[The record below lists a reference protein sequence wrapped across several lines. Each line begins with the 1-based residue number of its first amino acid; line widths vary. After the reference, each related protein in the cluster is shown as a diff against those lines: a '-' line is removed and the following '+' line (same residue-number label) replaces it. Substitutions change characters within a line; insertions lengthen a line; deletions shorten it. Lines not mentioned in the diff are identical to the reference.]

1 MKISILNLKFCMIEI
16 TSPSQHR
23 QTANCGKLI
32 YDNVDLHF
40 TNHEK
45 PGWWPIIDDY
55 IAFAC
60 ELTVAA
66 AESISFGFNVKKLSY
81 EAEAKREPIA
91 GKTKCYTYG
100 PKFILLSNNLSPNI
114 VHLISTKMKNC
125 TVQLKKRLALSLKL
139 NINIEAT
146 ETESR
151 KWRPDVMFFHVIDQ
165 EPLWFL
171 LNKITICN
179 LRHDSD

>member
-1 MKISILNLKFCMIEI
+1 M
-16 TSPSQHR
+16 QHR

-81 EAEAKREPIA
+81 EYKLRVP
-91 GKTKCYTYG
+91 
-100 PKFILLSNNLSPNI
+100 
-114 VHLISTKMKNC
+114 STSSCIM
-125 TVQLKKRLALSLKL
+125 
-139 NINIEAT
+139 
-146 ETESR
+146 
-151 KWRPDVMFFHVIDQ
+151 
-165 EPLWFL
+165 
-171 LNKITICN
+171 
-179 LRHDSD
+179 

>member
-1 MKISILNLKFCMIEI
+1 M
-16 TSPSQHR
+16 QHR
-23 QTANCGKLI
+23 QTANCEKLI

-66 AESISFGFNVKKLSY
+66 DENISFGFNVKKLSY

-91 GKTKCYTYG
+91 GKTECYTYG
-100 PKFILLSNNLSPNI
+100 PKFILLPNNLSPNI
-114 VHLISTKMKNC
+114 VHLISTK
-125 TVQLKKRLALSLKL
+125 TTQFSWKRDLH
-139 NINIEAT
+139 
-146 ETESR
+146 
-151 KWRPDVMFFHVIDQ
+151 FH
-165 EPLWFL
+165 
-171 LNKITICN
+171 
-179 LRHDSD
+179 

>member
-1 MKISILNLKFCMIEI
+1 M
-16 TSPSQHR
+16 QHR

-66 AESISFGFNVKKLSY
+66 AENISFGFNVKKLSY

-91 GKTKCYTYG
+91 GKTKCYTYS
-100 PKFILLSNNLSPNI
+100 PKFILLPNNLSPNI
-114 VHLISTKMKNC
+114 VHLISTKLHSSVEKETC
-125 TVQLKKRLALSLKL
+125 TFTEVEHQHWSYWNWKSKMATGRYVLSCDWSG
-139 NINIEAT
+139 T
-146 ETESR
+146 
-151 KWRPDVMFFHVIDQ
+151 
-165 EPLWFL
+165 PLISI
-171 LNKITICN
+171 KQDYY